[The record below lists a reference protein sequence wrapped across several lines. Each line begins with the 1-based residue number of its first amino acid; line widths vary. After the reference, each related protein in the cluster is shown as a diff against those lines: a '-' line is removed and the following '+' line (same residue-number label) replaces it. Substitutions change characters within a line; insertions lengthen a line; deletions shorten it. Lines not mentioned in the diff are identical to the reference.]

1 MEFGC
6 FSVAI
11 KHEEACPAYA
21 HFLADQAQQVDAA
34 VNAAAGAATVGA
46 AATGSELTH
55 MVEPTGKIPS
65 ICDSGLQDGVRAPR
79 ISRKGGTTVGMKRG
93 AT

>member
-11 KHEEACPAYA
+11 EHEEACPAYP

-34 VNAAAGAATVGA
+34 VDAAVGAATVGA
-46 AATGSELTH
+46 TATGGELTH
-55 MVEPTGKIPS
+55 IVKSTGKTPS
-65 ICDSGLQDGVRAPR
+65 IRDS
-79 ISRKGGTTVGMKRG
+79 
-93 AT
+93 